1 MATARQ
7 EATRNGTWRL
17 EEAKARLSEVVRRA
31 GSEGPQRVTVRGRP
45 AAVVLSAEEYERL
58 SGPAGAS
65 PTCSPTCAAA
75 ASPTSCRSAT
85 RTPAGTSSSPS
96 EPLPAAV
103 AAWLLDTNV
112 VTEILKAAPDAAVLR
127 ALGTRPESAGWISV
141 LTLAEFAQASTG
153 SRRPTR
159 AAPPSRRGWP
169 RSRAASPAAPCR
181 STPPWRSARPPR
193 GALTRA
199 GRRPPVIDAL
209 LAATAIEHGMTL
221 VTRNVRDVAATGAR
235 LLDPWR
241 EGPHRRSASEG
252 TATAEITRAV
262 ASDDVDMA

>member
-7 EATRNGTWRL
+7 EATRDGTWRL

-85 RTPAGTSSSPS
+85 GTPAGTSSSPS
-96 EPLPAAV
+96 EPLAAV
-103 AAWLLDTNV
+103 AGV
-112 VTEILKAAPDAAVLR
+112 AARHERRGRDPQGRPGRRGPAG
-127 ALGTRPESAGWISV
+127 LGHAPETSGWISV
-141 LTLAEFAQASTG
+141 LTLAEFAQGIDRLPPADP
-153 SRRPTR
+153 RRPAFEAQLAEVARRFAGRTLPVD
-159 AAPPSRRGWP
+159 AAVALRFGRL
-169 RSRAASPAAPCR
+169 A
-181 STPPWRSARPPR
+181 

-221 VTRNVRDVAATGAR
+221 VTRNVGTWPPPARGCSTRGGKGAAPSAGLQAC
-235 LLDPWR
+235 
-241 EGPHRRSASEG
+241 GPAFVVIPS
-252 TATAEITRAV
+252 
-262 ASDDVDMA
+262 